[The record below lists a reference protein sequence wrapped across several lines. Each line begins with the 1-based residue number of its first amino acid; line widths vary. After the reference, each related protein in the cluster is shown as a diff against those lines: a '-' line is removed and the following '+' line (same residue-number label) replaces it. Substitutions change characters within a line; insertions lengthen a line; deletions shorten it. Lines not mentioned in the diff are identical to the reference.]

1 MAKDK
6 AHAEKLRR
14 LAEYHKSA
22 ADRYGEA
29 VKHVDLDD
37 YSDLFRE
44 YQKKH
49 ADFADEL
56 EAHATTF
63 EGSQE
68 EIEEVELGSLYDD
81 LERLEDNVSESD
93 LDALIAETKRVEDE
107 LLEQYEDAM
116 NAEWSPDLNAQ
127 ISDQFASLQRS
138 RNEWQ
143 QRR

>member
-1 MAKDK
+1 MAIHRERAKR
-6 AHAEKLRR
+6 LRR
-14 LAEYHKSA
+14 LAEYHKNA
-22 ADRYGEA
+22 ASRYGAA
-29 VKHVDLDD
+29 VEHVDLEE

-49 ADFADEL
+49 TNFADQL
-56 EAHATTF
+56 EAHAVTF

-81 LERLEDNVSESD
+81 LERLEDNVSEND

-138 RNEWQ
+138 RSEWQ